1 MKKFKLFLAALAA
14 TLFALVGGKAYADGA
29 TYSLTIKGT
38 HVGHTY
44 EAYQIFSGDISSDGK
59 TLSNVKWGSNVT
71 PFDYKG
77 ITEADKIAE
86 EISKPG
92 EVDENNET
100 KAAKDFSKLAGAHLT
115 TTPHKVTSTETTT
128 VIPDLA
134 PGYYL
139 VKDVDGSQN
148 ADPSKES
155 EKATAYTRFIMQ
167 VVGNSEAQLKND
179 VPTVQKKVKE
189 TKDST
194 GETTDW
200 QDAADY
206 DMGDA
211 VPFQLT
217 ATLPKHIADYDH
229 YYVEFTDTLSAGL
242 TFDKITLVKADGKT
256 LSEGEYTVNATENQ
270 DGTTTLSVV
279 ITDVKAVNK
288 NINKDDKV
296 IVEYNATLGGEKNE
310 KGEYSKADKVK
321 FGSEGNP
328 NSVELTYS
336 NNPNDTGDGTS
347 KPTDT
352 GKTPKDTVKVF
363 TYQTIINK
371 LNENKE
377 ALKGAGFTL
386 YKKDK
391 DGNWNTVKAISAG
404 EATRFEFKGLDA
416 GNYKLEETTTPDGY
430 NTIKPIEFTIDAK
443 YDTEAD
449 DPQLTKLSGDVTSG
463 TAEFSSNLSDGSL
476 TAEIVNRKGSLLPST
491 GGMGTTILYVV
502 GSILVLAAAV
512 LLITKKRMDAAK

>member
-1 MKKFKLFLAALAA
+1 MKKFKLLLAAFVA
-14 TLFALVGGKAYADGA
+14 TLFAFVGGNAFADGA

-44 EAYQIFSGDISSDGK
+44 EAYQIFAGDISSDEK
-59 TLSNVKWGSNVT
+59 TLSNVKQGSDVT

-92 EVDENNET
+92 KVDENNET

-128 VIPDLA
+128 VIFGLA

-139 VKDVDGSQN
+139 VKDVDGSQT

-167 VVGNSEAQLKND
+167 VVGNSEAQLKNN
-179 VPTVQKKVKE
+179 VPTVEKKVKE
-189 TKDST
+189 NSNS
-194 GETTDW
+194 EW

-206 DMGDA
+206 DMGDT

-217 ATLPKHIADYDH
+217 AELPKKRVDDYNH

-242 TFDKITLVKADGKT
+242 TFKEITKVTADGTTLTKDQYQVTTTEKDGKT
-256 LSEGEYTVNATENQ
+256 VLSI
-270 DGTTTLSVV
+270 V
-279 ITDVKAVNK
+279 ITDVKAVADITQDENK
-288 NINKDDKV
+288 V
-296 IVEYNATLGGEKNE
+296 VVEYNATLNE
-310 KGEYSKADKVK
+310 NAVI
-321 FGSEGNP
+321 GSAGNT
-328 NSVELTYS
+328 NDVELTYS
-336 NNPNDTGDGTS
+336 NNPNATGDGTT
-347 KPTDT
+347 KPADT

-371 LNENKE
+371 VDQDGKALSGAEFTLVKENKDGSTKNVDVVKNAE
-377 ALKGAGFTL
+377 GKSFT
-386 YKKDK
+386 
-391 DGNWNTVKAISAG
+391 
-404 EATRFEFKGLDA
+404 FKGLDA
-416 GNYKLEETTTPDGY
+416 GNYVLEETKTPDGY
-430 NTIKPIEFTIDAK
+430 NTIKAIEFTIDAD
-443 YDTEAD
+443 YDKEAD
-449 DPQLTKLSGDVTSG
+449 D
-463 TAEFSSNLSDGSL
+463 SL
-476 TAEIVNRKGSLLPST
+476 KADIVNRKGSLLPST
-491 GGMGTTILYVV
+491 GGMGTTILYVI
-502 GSILVLAAAV
+502 GSILVLVAAI

>member
-1 MKKFKLFLAALAA
+1 MKKFKLLLAAFVA
-14 TLFALVGGKAYADGA
+14 TLFAFVGGNAFADGA

-44 EAYQIFSGDISSDGK
+44 EAYQIFDGDISSDGK
-59 TLSNVKWGSNVT
+59 TLSNVKWGSDVT

-115 TTPHKVTSTETTT
+115 TTTHKVTSTETTT
-128 VIPDLA
+128 VISGLA

-139 VKDVDGSQN
+139 VKDVDGSQT

-179 VPTVQKKVKE
+179 VPSVQKKVKE
-189 TKDST
+189 NSNS
-194 GETTDW
+194 EW

-206 DMGDA
+206 DINDT
-211 VPFQLT
+211 VPFQLK
-217 ATLPKHIADYDH
+217 ATLPIHIDDYEH

-242 TFDKITLVKADGKT
+242 TFDKITLVKADNTILKEDQYQVSKTEKDGKT
-256 LSEGEYTVNATENQ
+256 V
-270 DGTTTLSVV
+270 LSVI
-279 ITDVKAVNK
+279 ITDVKAVSG
-288 NINKDDKV
+288 ISKDDREV
-296 IVEYNATLGGEKNE
+296 TVEYNATLND
-310 KGEYSKADKVK
+310 KAVL
-321 FGSEGNP
+321 GSAGNP

-336 NNPNDTGDGTS
+336 NNPNATGDGTS
-347 KPTDT
+347 KPADT

-371 LNENKE
+371 VDQDGNKLE
-377 ALKGAGFTL
+377 GADFTL
-386 YKKDK
+386 YK
-391 DGNWNTVKAISAG
+391 DGKEFKPVTAN
-404 EATRFEFKGLDA
+404 EATTFEFKGLDA
-416 GNYKLEETTTPDGY
+416 GNYKLEESTTPDGY
-430 NTIKPIEFTIDAK
+430 NTIKPIEFTIDAD
-443 YDTEAD
+443 YDKEAD
-449 DPQLTKLSGDVTSG
+449 DPQLIKLSTNVTSGDVKSDD
-463 TAEFSSNLSDGSL
+463 FKSNLSDGSL
-476 TAEIVNRKGSLLPST
+476 TVGIVNRKGSLLPST
-491 GGMGTTILYVV
+491 GGMGTTILYVI
-502 GSILVLAAAV
+502 GSILVLVAAV

>member
-14 TLFALVGGKAYADGA
+14 TLFALVGGKAYAY
-29 TYSLTIKGT
+29 TLTID
-38 HVGHTY
+38 HVADGHTY
-44 EAYQIFSGDISSDGK
+44 EAYQVFSGDLASDGK
-59 TLSNVKWGSNVT
+59 TLSNIQWGSGVK
-71 PFDYKG
+71 PFTYAGESD
-77 ITEADKIAE
+77 AAKIAE
-86 EISKPG
+86 AISG
-92 EVDENNET
+92 QEADSADA
-100 KAAKDFSKLAGAHLT
+100 KALSKVAGANLT
-115 TTPHKVTSTETTT
+115 TPAATAESSNGQAVLT
-128 VIPDLA
+128 VSK

-139 VKDVDGSQN
+139 VKDEDASQDGKD
-148 ADPSKES
+148 A
-155 EKATAYTRFIMQ
+155 AYTRFMME
-167 VVGNSEAQLKND
+167 VVGDVTAQVKND
-179 VPTVQKKVKE
+179 KPTVQKKVKD
-189 TKDST
+189 TNDST
-194 GETTDW
+194 GTTTDW

-206 DMGDA
+206 DMGDT

-217 ATLPKHIADYDH
+217 ATLPVRIADYDH

-242 TFDKITLVKADGKT
+242 TFDEITLVQADGTT
-256 LSEGEYTVNATENQ
+256 LTDGQYQATTKQNE
-270 DGTTTLSVV
+270 DGTTTLSVI
-279 ITDVKAVNK
+279 ITDVKKVAT
-288 NINKDDKV
+288 ITKDDDIV
-296 IVEYNATLGGEKNE
+296 VEYNAKLND
-310 KGEYSKADKVK
+310 KAVI
-321 FGSEGNP
+321 GSAGNP

-336 NNPNDTGDGTS
+336 NNPNDTGDGTT

-352 GKTPKDTVKVF
+352 GTTPKDTVKVF

-386 YKKDK
+386 SKKDK
-391 DGNWNTVKAISAG
+391 DDNWNTVKAISAG

-443 YDTEAD
+443 YNTEAD
-449 DPQLTKLSGDVTSG
+449 DPQLTKLSGDVTLG

-476 TAEIVNRKGSLLPST
+476 TAGIVNRKGSLLPST

-512 LLITKKRMDAAK
+512 LLITKKRMDDAK

>member
-1 MKKFKLFLAALAA
+1 MKKFKLFLAAFVA
-14 TLFALVGGKAYADGA
+14 TLFAFAGVKASADG
-29 TYSLTIKGT
+29 YNLTINGT

-44 EAYQIFSGDISSDGK
+44 EAYQIFAGDISSDGK
-59 TLSNVKWGSNVT
+59 TLSNVRWGSDVT

-115 TTPHKVTSTETTT
+115 TTTHKVTSTETTT
-128 VIPDLA
+128 VISGLA

-139 VKDVDGSQN
+139 VKDVDGSQT
-148 ADPSKES
+148 ADPDSSKES

-167 VVGNSEAQLKND
+167 VVGDSNAQLKND
-179 VPTVQKKVKE
+179 VPSVQKKVKE
-189 TKDST
+189 NSNSK
-194 GETTDW
+194 W

-206 DMGDA
+206 DMGDT
-211 VPFQLT
+211 VPFQLK
-217 ATLPKHIADYDH
+217 ATLPIHIDDYEH

-242 TFDKITLVKADGKT
+242 TFDKITLVKADNTILKEDQYQV
-256 LSEGEYTVNATENQ
+256 SKTENK
-270 DGTTTLSVV
+270 DGTTTLSVI
-279 ITDVKAVNK
+279 ITDVKAVSG
-288 NINKDDKV
+288 ISKDDKEV
-296 IVEYNATLGGEKNE
+296 TVEYNATLND
-310 KGEYSKADKVK
+310 KAVL
-321 FGSEGNP
+321 GSAGNP

-336 NNPNDTGDGTS
+336 NNPNATGDGTS
-347 KPTDT
+347 KPADT

-371 LNENKE
+371 VDQDGK
-377 ALKGAGFTL
+377 ALSGAEFTL
-386 YKKDK
+386 HKVGSTKNVDVIK
-391 DGNWNTVKAISAG
+391 NAEGTSF
-404 EATRFEFKGLDA
+404 TFKGLDA
-416 GNYKLEETTTPDGY
+416 GDYVLEETTTPDGY
-430 NTIKPIEFTIDAK
+430 NTIKAIKFTIDAD
-443 YDTEAD
+443 YDKEAD

-463 TAEFSSNLSDGSL
+463 VAKFDANKADGSL
-476 TAEIVNRKGSLLPST
+476 KADIVNRKGSLLPST

-502 GSILVLAAAV
+502 GSILVLVAAI